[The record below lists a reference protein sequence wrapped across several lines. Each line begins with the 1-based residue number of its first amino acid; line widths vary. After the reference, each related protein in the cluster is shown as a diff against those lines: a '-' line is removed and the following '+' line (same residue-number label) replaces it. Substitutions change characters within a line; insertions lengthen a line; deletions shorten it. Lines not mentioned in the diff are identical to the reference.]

1 MNFVDRLEMVSAR
14 PFVRVTHTQTEMK
27 NQKYKKCKCKTIDTF
42 NDIINVGVL
51 INVLAIVH

>member
-1 MNFVDRLEMVSAR
+1 MNFVDRLEMVPAR
-14 PFVRVTHTQTEMK
+14 PFVRVTHIQTEMK
-27 NQKYKKCKCKTIDTF
+27 NQKYKKCKTIDTF